1 MAVLRMP
8 RSEGLETAATNDRK
22 EDAMAQIQERYKAAP
37 FGGADTWRIS
47 DTQTG
52 ELISVVK
59 GPENLK
65 RRLAQLN
72 GEDTLRQGSVG
83 RPEEA

>member
-1 MAVLRMP
+1 MTGVA
-8 RSEGLETAATNDRK
+8 TATTNPK
-22 EDAMAQIQERYKAAP
+22 EEDAMAQMHERYKAAP
-37 FGGADTWRIS
+37 FGAADTWRIS
-47 DTQTG
+47 DTRTG

-72 GEDTLRQGSVG
+72 GEESLRQGAVG
-83 RPEEA
+83 EAKAH